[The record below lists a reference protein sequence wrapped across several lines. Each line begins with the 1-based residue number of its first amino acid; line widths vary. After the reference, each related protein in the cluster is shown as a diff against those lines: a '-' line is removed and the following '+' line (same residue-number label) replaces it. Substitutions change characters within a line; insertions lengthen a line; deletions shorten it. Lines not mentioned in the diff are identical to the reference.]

1 MNFPLHIMFQSL
13 ASYFLGN
20 STTND
25 TENSVDQQNIQQHLD
40 DPTVDVLPKPQKNV
54 TVKPCDE
61 DESDW
66 LIVDKDG
73 KIANNSTFIKRKNYN
88 QMPLFCFLSQTV
100 HRIPIRK
107 KRSPSLRSRTHRW
120 CCISVVDTVAIIQPV
135 QVLEMACLAFR
146 QTRFCPAPWKS
157 RGS

>member
-54 TVKPCDE
+54 FVKPCDE

-73 KIANNSTFIKRKNYN
+73 
-88 QMPLFCFLSQTV
+88 
-100 HRIPIRK
+100 
-107 KRSPSLRSRTHRW
+107 
-120 CCISVVDTVAIIQPV
+120 
-135 QVLEMACLAFR
+135 
-146 QTRFCPAPWKS
+146 
-157 RGS
+157 

>member
-1 MNFPLHIMFQSL
+1 MFQSL

-40 DPTVDVLPKPQKNV
+40 DPTVDVLPKPQRNV
-54 TVKPCDE
+54 TVKSCDE

-73 KIANNSTFIKRKNYN
+73 MFGN
-88 QMPLFCFLSQTV
+88 
-100 HRIPIRK
+100 
-107 KRSPSLRSRTHRW
+107 
-120 CCISVVDTVAIIQPV
+120 
-135 QVLEMACLAFR
+135 
-146 QTRFCPAPWKS
+146 
-157 RGS
+157 